1 VKADLEPYGIVEQ
14 FPKMEGRQLIMVLA
28 PRKAGGAPK
37 KKAAAKPAVA
47 KSAAEKPAG
56 EKPAEKSAT
65 SQ

>member
-1 VKADLEPYGIVEQ
+1 VEQ